1 VDGIKTKNLDNIE
14 LARLIIGPPGT
25 IFYEKNIKRTIK
37 KDNTVLSAF
46 RIVQKKKSICSP
58 VQPLIFPNIFDPL
71 LFLFLFL
78 WCCADSVVR
87 LVFNRNFK
95 DPENSEWMKNTFSV
109 DIVRKTRP
117 GTSSASS
124 SRPLTSCSDGSHA
137 GGYMPESLKPAAAA
151 AAASSSSSSS
161 KVSAERSW
169 APLEKLHDTCSVATH
184 IPKARGAVYI

>member
-1 VDGIKTKNLDNIE
+1 MDGIQTKNLDNIE
-14 LARLIIGPPGT
+14 IARLIIGPPGT
-25 IFYEKNIKRTIK
+25 IFYEIKRTIK
-37 KDNTVLSAF
+37 TDNFVLSAF
-46 RIVQKKKSICSP
+46 RLVDNKTIV
-58 VQPLIFPNIFDPL
+58 VFPRSTVYISKHFDLL

-78 WCCADSVVR
+78 WCYADSVVR
-87 LVFNRNFK
+87 LVFNRNYK

-137 GGYMPESLKPAAAA
+137 GGYMPASLKPEPAAAA
-151 AAASSSSSSS
+151 ASSSSSSSS

-169 APLEKLHDTCSVATH
+169 APLEKLQNTYSVATPT
-184 IPKARGAVYI
+184 PKARGAVYI